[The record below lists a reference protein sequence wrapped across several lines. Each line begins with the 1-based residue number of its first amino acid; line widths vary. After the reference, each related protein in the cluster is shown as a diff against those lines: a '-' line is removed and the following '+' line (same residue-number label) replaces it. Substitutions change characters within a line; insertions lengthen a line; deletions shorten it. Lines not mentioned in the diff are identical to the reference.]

1 MYMNIYSYSYT
12 CTYSHTCIYMNTYA
26 YPTFVHVLST
36 CYANFIYFIGCMNAM
51 WSLLFA
57 YFQQYTP
64 LFSQTYTLDIRG
76 HGYTICN
83 IHTQTLIWLQIFIA
97 TELLIFSTRIQSYIW
112 YSIRPSY
119 ILIISVIV
127 GIFIFCILAGQSNT
141 FGQLSPTDI
150 VIIIVYNI
158 VTLLIVDACKVQLL
172 LYFNECRDTL
182 PDLPPEMVGEE
193 DEIGG
198 ELGVGGGVGV
208 GPAVGGGVG
217 TGVGVGKR
225 VAVIADAQGNL
236 IQTVIDDREANKREV
251 ATVERMQN
259 IEIKRGYS
267 CLRPEQIQLSR
278 ALSTG
283 TTTIAAAR
291 TPSQAH
297 LINRMSTSVITPR
310 SATDLGPI
318 AINQS
323 ISPGTM
329 PTNASGLTRGGL
341 ISSGSLHPNTPGS
354 LAGLLLRRGGMRG
367 RYTGVGTEE
376 KEEG

>member
-1 MYMNIYSYSYT
+1 
-12 CTYSHTCIYMNTYA
+12 
-26 YPTFVHVLST
+26 
-36 CYANFIYFIGCMNAM
+36 M

-76 HGYTICN
+76 QGYTICN

-119 ILIISVIV
+119 ILITSVII

-141 FGQLSPTDI
+141 FGMLSPIDI
-150 VIIIVYNI
+150 VIIIIYNI

-172 LYFNECRDTL
+172 LYFNECRETL

-193 DEIGG
+193 EEGG
-198 ELGVGGGVGV
+198 ELGGGVGV
-208 GPAVGGGVG
+208 GDALGAGVREVGSAVGA
-217 TGVGVGKR
+217 GVGVGKR

-251 ATVERMQN
+251 ETVERMQN

-267 CLRPEQIQLSR
+267 SLRPEQIQLSR

-283 TTTIAAAR
+283 TTTISAAR

-297 LINRMSTSVITPR
+297 LINRMNTSVITPR

-329 PTNASGLTRGGL
+329 PVNASGLTRGGL

-354 LAGLLLRRGGMRG
+354 LAGLLLRRGRRG